1 MCSRGPY
8 NPPLEQTL
16 GLESVNGGYMKR
28 SAILLSALAVVLVV
42 AGPAAQ
48 APANRGAKSLEIYVA
63 DTEGGKA
70 ALFVAPSGETV
81 LIDSGNPGPR
91 DGDRIVAMLADAGVK
106 QIDHLISTHY
116 HVDHIG
122 GLVELSKR
130 IPVLHFI
137 DHGPNVEAK
146 QQVQTFE
153 DEYKALRAKAKH
165 TAVKPGDRIPVAGLD
180 WRIVT
185 SAGQVLKTPLP
196 GGGRPNPACAQFQK
210 RPDPATPDDNA
221 ASVGSVVTFGQFRL
235 IDLGDLLWNVEGE
248 LMCPN
253 NPVGTVDLYMVTHH
267 GLAQSGSDA
276 LVLGVQPRVAVMQN
290 GTRKGGAIQAYEI
303 MRKSPGLEDIWQ
315 LHWSYNAGI
324 EHNPAGVFI
333 ANVDENT
340 TIANVLTS
348 PPTGRGGGGGGGPIG
363 APPGAKPNPGA
374 LTGPPP
380 GAGAPPGAAPSA
392 PPGVNPGSVPP
403 GATPA
408 PPPGATSASP
418 SAAPPSGPPGAAQP
432 PAGGGPGRGNETAA
446 HSPAYYIKI
455 SAQPDGTFT
464 VTNTRNGFSKTY
476 VKKAS

>member
-1 MCSRGPY
+1 
-8 NPPLEQTL
+8 
-16 GLESVNGGYMKR
+16 MKR
-28 SAILLSALAVVLVV
+28 SAILLSALAVVVV
-42 AGPAAQ
+42 AAGPAAQ
-48 APANRGAKSLEIYVA
+48 GPPAPKAPAPPNRSAKSLDIYVA

-116 HVDHIG
+116 HVDHVG

-130 IPVLHFI
+130 IPILHYI
-137 DHGPNVEAK
+137 DHGPNVEVK

-153 DEYKALRAKAKH
+153 DEYKQLRAKAKH
-165 TAVKPGDRIPVAGLD
+165 TVVKPGDRIPVAGLD

-276 LVLGVQPRVAVMQN
+276 LVLGVHPRVAVMQN
-290 GTRKGGAIQAYEI
+290 GTRKGGAVQAYEI

-333 ANVDENT
+333 ANVDDNT

-348 PPTGRGGGGGGGPIG
+348 PPPGRGGGGGGGRGGAVG
-363 APPGAKPNPGA
+363 APATATPNPGA
-374 LTGPPP
+374 GPPP
-380 GAGAPPGAAPSA
+380 GAGAPPGATPSA
-392 PPGVNPGSVPP
+392 PPGGSPGSAPPGAPPGPPP
-403 GATPA
+403 GATP
-408 PPPGATSASP
+408 P
-418 SAAPPSGPPGAAQP
+418 SATPTAPPSGPPGAGQP
-432 PAGGGPGRGNETAA
+432 PAGGPGRGNAAAA

-455 SAQPDGTFT
+455 SAQSDGTFT

-476 VKKAS
+476 AKKTS

>member
-1 MCSRGPY
+1 
-8 NPPLEQTL
+8 
-16 GLESVNGGYMKR
+16 MKR
-28 SAILLSALAVVLVV
+28 SVILLSAFAVVVV
-42 AGPAAQ
+42 AAGPAAQ
-48 APANRGAKSLEIYVA
+48 GPPASKAPAPPNRSAKSLDIYVA

-116 HVDHIG
+116 HVDHVG

-130 IPVLHFI
+130 VPILHYI
-137 DHGPNVEAK
+137 DHGPNVEVK

-153 DEYKALRAKAKH
+153 DEYSQLRAKAKH
-165 TAVKPGDRIPVAGLD
+165 TVVKPGDRIPVAGLD

-276 LVLGVQPRVAVMQN
+276 LVLGVKPRVAVMQN
-290 GTRKGGAIQAYEI
+290 GTRKGGAVQAYEI

-333 ANVDENT
+333 ANVDDNT

-348 PPTGRGGGGGGGPIG
+348 PAPGRGGGGGGGRGGALG
-363 APPGAKPNPGA
+363 APAGATPNPGA
-374 LTGPPP
+374 GPPP
-380 GAGAPPGAAPSA
+380 GAGAPPDVGA
-392 PPGVNPGSVPP
+392 PP
-403 GATPA
+403 GATPSA
-408 PPPGATSASP
+408 PPAVSPGSAPPGATPGPPPGATPP
-418 SAAPPSGPPGAAQP
+418 SATPTAPPSGPPGAGQP
-432 PAGGGPGRGNETAA
+432 PAGGPGRGNAAAA

-455 SAQPDGTFT
+455 SAQSDGTFT

-476 VKKAS
+476 AKKTS